1 MTLLWLGDSNSI
13 DVTLV
18 GGQAAN
24 LSHLASLAHP
34 VPDGF
39 CLPVTVLDQAH
50 PLDPRDD
57 LAHALSALMACHSGL
72 YASTAWSPDGEQRA
86 AASASQVLQVWR
98 PG

>member
-1 MTLLWLGDSNSI
+1 MTLLWLGDSNTF

-18 GGQAAN
+18 AN
-24 LSHLASLAHP
+24 LAHP

-57 LAHALSALMACHSGL
+57 LAQALSALMAYHSGL